1 MIKIRLIRLK
11 IRKFVLW
18 LIRLRGS
25 PEAIGLGIAIGIF
38 VGFSPLMGFQ
48 MLIAIFFATF
58 MSANRTAAI
67 AAVWITNPL
76 TFLPIYISTYRVG
89 KYFLPGPEER
99 DAHKL
104 INKIAHK
111 LIAMDFWE
119 IYHQFRI
126 MNTLG
131 RKIFVHLL
139 LGGVIVGFI
148 AGGASYFLT
157 VRIIKTYRKARLKK

>member
-11 IRKFVLW
+11 ARRFIRW
-18 LIRLRGS
+18 LIMLRGS

-58 MSANRTAAI
+58 IYASRPAAM

-76 TFLPIYISTYRVG
+76 TFLPIYIFTYKVG
-89 KYFLPGPEER
+89 KYILPGPEES
-99 DAHKL
+99 DAQQI
-104 INKIAHK
+104 INKMSHR
-111 LIAMDFWE
+111 LITLDFWE
-119 IYHQFRI
+119 IYHQFQI

-148 AGGASYFLT
+148 AGGVSYFLT
-157 VRIIKTYRKARLKK
+157 VRIVKTYRKARLKK